1 MTGLAVDADR
11 LALARTMGFNTV
23 STGDRDWI
31 EQVRAMLPP
40 DGADVVF
47 DAAGAIDSP
56 RELLRRGGQLVE
68 VGWPARDLKSAELR
82 SLFFHGVTIINSR
95 IRTPETWRRAIAM
108 VSSGAVD
115 LRPMVT
121 HRYPISHGL
130 EAFDLLRER
139 RGVKALIIPSD

>member
-1 MTGLAVDADR
+1 MRIASRWRAQ
-11 LALARTMGFNTV
+11 MGFKTV
-23 STGDRDWI
+23 SAGDRDWI

-82 SLFFHGVTIINSR
+82 VALF
-95 IRTPETWRRAIAM
+95 PRRDDYQLPHPHPGNLAPRNR
-108 VSSGAVD
+108 D
-115 LRPMVT
+115 
-121 HRYPISHGL
+121 GL
-130 EAFDLLRER
+130 ER
-139 RGVKALIIPSD
+139 RR